1 MAESYQEKLKRVR
14 KPRVHITYDVET
26 EGAKVIK
33 ELPFVMG
40 IIGDFSGHPA
50 KALPPLEERKFVEIN
65 RDNFDDVMRRMNVR
79 LEMKVDDT
87 IKGDDKQ
94 LAVELVFNSLRD
106 FEPASI
112 IQQVEP
118 LRKLLDMRNRLR
130 DLASKA
136 DRSAEL
142 ENILEKVLKNT
153 DDLQKLSAELGASG
167 GAGGGG
173 SASDTEPGGDQR
185 GS

>member
-33 ELPFVMG
+33 ELPFIMG
-40 IIGDFSGHPA
+40 IIGDFSGNPT
-50 KALPPLEERKFVEIN
+50 KELPPLEERKFVEIN
-65 RDNFDDVMRRMNVR
+65 RDNFDDVMKRMDVGLRVR
-79 LEMKVDDT
+79 AENTLR
-87 IKGDDKQ
+87 GDNTEIPI
-94 LAVELVFNSLRD
+94 ELTFNSLRD
-106 FEPASI
+106 FEPASV

-130 DLASKA
+130 DLASKV

-142 ENILEKVLKNT
+142 ENILEQVLKNT
-153 DDLQKLSAELGASG
+153 EDLQRLSAELGGESKANDGSVSG
-167 GAGGGG
+167 
-173 SASDTEPGGDQR
+173 TEPGGSSR